1 MSFTKNIICAVVTAS
16 LVLSLSSGVMAQKSS
31 SKDKDKKR
39 EKQTSFSVLD
49 STEAQ
54 WGRRSINDSIYRG
67 YTVNAVYLERGRQR
81 LPDSFNMYKPQP
93 IGAENV
99 IGSEDESPTTTIRVN
114 GKEQKLIA
122 PEE

>member
-1 MSFTKNIICAVVTAS
+1 
-16 LVLSLSSGVMAQKSS
+16 MAQKSS